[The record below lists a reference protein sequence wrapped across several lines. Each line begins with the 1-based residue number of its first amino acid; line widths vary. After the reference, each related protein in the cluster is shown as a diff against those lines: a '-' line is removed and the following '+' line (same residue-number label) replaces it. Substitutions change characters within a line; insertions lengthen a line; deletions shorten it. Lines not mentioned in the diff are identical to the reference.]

1 MLCSS
6 EGPGSGLRSWRR
18 ALPSWLPCL
27 LAAHHCASL
36 LSALVLTASYC
47 FFSQNY
53 YTMAERGGERGR
65 GGFGRGFGDRGR
77 GDRGDRG
84 DRGRGRGRGDRGRGD
99 RGGGDRG
106 RRGAKGE
113 GEWVPCTKLG
123 RLVRDGKIKSLEQLF
138 LFSLPIKEF
147 QIVDAFM
154 PGDKLKDEVMQIKP
168 VQKQTSA
175 GQRTRFVCYVAVG
188 DYDGHIGLGVKAA
201 KEVPLAILGGI
212 HAAKCQLVPVR
223 RGYWGGKI
231 GAPHTVPV
239 KLTGQCGSV
248 RIRLIPA
255 ARGTGIV
262 ASPTSKKILQMAGI
276 QDCYTAS
283 TGHTKTKGNFARA
296 AFNALQRSYGFLTP
310 DLWKETRFQMMP
322 NQEHSQYLSK
332 TILAK
337 RGGSSLLASNN
348 PVMQA
353 LKEAGH

>member
-1 MLCSS
+1 M
-6 EGPGSGLRSWRR
+6 GD
-18 ALPSWLPCL
+18 
-27 LAAHHCASL
+27 
-36 LSALVLTASYC
+36 
-47 FFSQNY
+47 
-53 YTMAERGGERGR
+53 RGG
-65 GGFGRGFGDRGR
+65 GDRGR
-77 GDRGDRG
+77 GD
-84 DRGRGRGRGDRGRGD
+84 RGRGRGDRGRG
-99 RGGGDRG
+99 RGDGG

-123 RLVRDGKIKSLEQLF
+123 RLVRDGKIKSLEQMY

-188 DYDGHIGLGVKAA
+188 DYDGHIGLGTKAA

-212 HAAKCQLVPVR
+212 HAAKCALLPIR

-231 GAPHTVPV
+231 GLPHTVPI
-239 KLTGQCGSV
+239 KLTGVCGSV

-283 TGHTKTKGNFARA
+283 QGHTKTKGNFAKA
-296 AFNALQRSYGFLTP
+296 AFNALAQAYSFLTP
-310 DLWKETRFQMMP
+310 DLWRETKFLKPP
-322 NQEHSQYLSK
+322 NQEH
-332 TILAK
+332 TDFLANMHTARK
-337 RGGSSLLASNN
+337 STSSLLKPQGA
-348 PVMQA
+348 
-353 LKEAGH
+353 